1 MTIYWPGSNNW
12 SGLLF
17 VFLYEYV
24 NWVSQLTPIFQ
35 RCLSKRSS
43 RESTNNQI
51 PVLQAQ
57 NAWSRVRKKVHE
69 PKFRMAV
76 KTTAADHLNNAMSIQ
91 LVPIYD
97 YRNIHVYAYY
107 VWLRQL
113 IKYYSKW
120 AWALFYS
127 PCGKN
132 LNNTF
137 LFIEDWKNLWYRPKV
152 VITVVKYLL
161 PMYVFCFCFYIF
173 FLRAGT

>member
-24 NWVSQLTPIFQ
+24 NWVSQLIPIFQ
-35 RCLSKRSS
+35 LCLSKRSS

-57 NAWSRVRKKVHE
+57 NAWSRVRKNVHE
-69 PKFRMAV
+69 PKFRTAV

-97 YRNIHVYAYY
+97 WRNIHIYAYY
-107 VWLRQL
+107 VWLRQV

-127 PCGKN
+127 PCGKT

-137 LFIEDWKNLWYRPKV
+137 LFIEDWKNFDIGQRSL
-152 VITVVKYLL
+152 
-161 PMYVFCFCFYIF
+161 
-173 FLRAGT
+173 